1 MSTAWYPCE
10 LLPSPDGF
18 FLFLRSPSSKR
29 LTVGSVVSPINL
41 APAAPAEPGGSGS
54 AKGQGAS
61 GQTVVPKF
69 VKAKR
74 FVLKHS
80 SQ

>member
-1 MSTAWYPCE
+1 MV
-10 LLPSPDGF
+10 
-18 FLFLRSPSSKR
+18 FLFLRPPSSKR
-29 LTVGSVVSPINL
+29 QTVGSVVSP
-41 APAAPAEPGGSGS
+41 ADSTPAALAESGGSGS
-54 AKGQGAS
+54 ARGQSAS

-74 FVLKHS
+74 FVLRHS